1 MTALSVLCVSTAHT
15 KSLCQLYD
23 AISCSISNFYTK
35 RSTFISAREERRRA
49 TSQFLPHRSAGFLFC
64 VIAIWRPRPY
74 RQLEAKFQRYKKA
87 NLTLHPGRT
96 KEADMDKTEH
106 RFSESAIDE
115 LNERLGRRVPTKDF
129 ALLMIGL
136 VILLVLLYV
145 QIVW

>member
-1 MTALSVLCVSTAHT
+1 MMDHLDKFDYALLGCSV
-15 KSLCQLYD
+15 
-23 AISCSISNFYTK
+23 
-35 RSTFISAREERRRA
+35 
-49 TSQFLPHRSAGFLFC
+49 AGFLFC

-106 RFSESAIDE
+106 RFRESAIDE
-115 LNERLGRRVPTKDF
+115 LNKRLGRRVPTKDF